1 MATVRSFF
9 EFAKEHGHRARD
21 EFLAVVRLPHLYF
34 PSLPELEA
42 AGSFTTIRMS
52 PGTAAGGEDAGQ
64 QGIIAVEKD
73 GGANAFGMMIT
84 MGRAANNDL
93 IVPDKRVSKFHAY
106 FRKSGESW
114 SVTDANSTNG
124 TKLDGAK
131 LEASRAYPLGSG
143 AELELSGAIL
153 VKFLQPAE
161 LFDLLLAS
169 GVRAR

>member
-9 EFAKEHGHRARD
+9 EFAKEHGHRDRD

-34 PSLPELEA
+34 PNLPELET
-42 AGSFTTIRMS
+42 AGSFTTIRLS
-52 PGTAAGGEDAGQ
+52 PGSVPGDDAGQ
-64 QGIIAVEKD
+64 QGIIALEKD
-73 GGANAFGMMIT
+73 GGANAFGMMVT
-84 MGRAANNDL
+84 MGRAPNNDL

-124 TKLDGAK
+124 TKLDGVQ
-131 LEASRAYPLGSG
+131 LEASRAYPLRAG
-143 AELELSGAIL
+143 AELELSGAIV
-153 VKFLQPAE
+153 VKFLPPAE
-161 LFDLLLAS
+161 LFDLLAAS